1 MMVAF
6 DLNQIQKDFIRYA
19 KVNTRSDAGS
29 TTVPTTPGQTKLANM
44 LVGELQALGLTD
56 AALNPANGF
65 VTATIPAT
73 TSKAVPS
80 IGFIAHLDT
89 ADYAAD
95 DVAPQLHPNY
105 QGAPIQFANGLALT
119 VEQFPGL
126 RRYFGETLITGD
138 GTTLLGVDDKAGI
151 AAAMA
156 LARVLVAGP
165 TIEHGVVKLAF
176 GPDEEIG
183 KGADRFDA
191 KGFATDFAYT
201 LDNGDLG
208 QIEYETFNAAQAVIT
223 FTGTSVHPGEAKG
236 SLVNALTLA
245 ERLDAAL
252 PTYERPEYT
261 ADMQGFFLLLE
272 LSGTIGTA
280 QARYIIRDFDRA
292 NFAARKATLAQAV
305 ASLNAGFA
313 EPRISYT
320 LEDQYYNM
328 ADIIAKDQTPLRL
341 AEAGIRAVGLTP
353 HTIPFRGGT
362 DGSKITYQ
370 GIPTPNLFNGG
381 MNFHGPYEVVSTEA
395 MGKVAETLLAIVKLN
410 AEH

>member
-6 DLNQIQKDFIRYA
+6 DLNQIQTDFIRYA

-29 TTVPTTPGQTKLANM
+29 TTVPTTPGQTTLANM

-95 DVAPQLHPNY
+95 DVAPQLHPDY

-156 LARVLVAGP
+156 LARVLVAEP

-208 QIEYETFNAAQAVIT
+208 QIEYETFNAAQAVVT

-245 ERLDAAL
+245 ECLDAAL

-261 ADMQGFFLLLE
+261 ADKQGFFLLLE

-313 EPRISYT
+313 EPRITYT

-410 AEH
+410 AER

>member
-1 MMVAF
+1 MVAF
-6 DLNQIQKDFIRYA
+6 DLNQIQTDFIRYA

-29 TTVPTTPGQTKLANM
+29 TTVPTTPGQTTLANM

-156 LARVLVAGP
+156 LARVLVAEP

-208 QIEYETFNAAQAVIT
+208 QIEYETFNAAQAVVT

-261 ADMQGFFLLLE
+261 ADKQGFFLLLE

-280 QARYIIRDFDRA
+280 QARYIIRDFGRA

-353 HTIPFRGGT
+353 HTISFRGGT

-410 AEH
+410 AEN